1 MLKMLTYPTTSRF
14 GEIDGIHF
22 LPHRGLDFATP
33 MNTPAQAIFD
43 GVVSRTVTGDT
54 LLGNAVYTRTSNGLD
69 VVYGHL
75 NKITTATGQPI
86 SAGDLLGYTG
96 NTGRSTGPH
105 IHISMLQN
113 GQAID
118 PAQVIN
124 SVTSTSQQGWLGKLW
139 HFLATPGVDLA
150 KEEVNGRLLDLIDP
164 GFTIVTIVLILL
176 AMMGSTKAKK
186 GIFWSV
192 SLYIL
197 IKLIATSL

>member
-1 MLKMLTYPTTSRF
+1 MLKMLTYPTTSKF
-14 GEIDGIHF
+14 GEIDRVHS

-33 MNTPAQAIFD
+33 MNTPAQSIFD
-43 GVVSRTVTGDT
+43 GVVSQTVTGDT
-54 LLGNAVYTRTSNGLD
+54 LLGNAVYTHTSNGLD

-75 NKITTATGQPI
+75 NKITTAAGQSI

-139 HFLATPGVDLA
+139 HVLTTPGVGLA
-150 KEEVNGRLLDLIDP
+150 REEVGGRLLDLIDP
-164 GFTIVTIVLILL
+164 GFTIVTIILILL

-186 GIFWSV
+186 GIFWAI

-197 IKLIATSL
+197 VKLIVTSL